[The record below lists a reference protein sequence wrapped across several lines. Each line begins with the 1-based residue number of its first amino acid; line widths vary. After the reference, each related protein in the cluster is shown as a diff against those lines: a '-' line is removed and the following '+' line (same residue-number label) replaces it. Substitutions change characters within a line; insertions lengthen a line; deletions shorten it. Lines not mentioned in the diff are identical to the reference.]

1 MSSTVE
7 AKVDFEEDNVNQTDA
22 ALPEG
27 RDLHVTLEPHIS
39 GILLFFILLSSLLQ
53 LWFIL
58 DKKLWPVYKLSG
70 ETLYSEQGYSSFRG
84 VQIYLSK
91 LS

>member
-1 MSSTVE
+1 VSSTVE
-7 AKVDFEEDNVNQTDA
+7 AKVDCEEDNVNQTDA

-27 RDLHVTLEPHIS
+27 RGIHVTLEPHLS

-58 DKKLWPVYKLSG
+58 GEKLWLVYKLSKWRDS
-70 ETLYSEQGYSSFRG
+70 L
-84 VQIYLSK
+84 L
-91 LS
+91 